1 MTWREGAFVPSIGKI
16 VQIGALAVVAV
27 VGLFGGKWDY
37 TAASEPIHPK
47 RGVYGMAGLKIW
59 IDINA
64 HLPSALRTWGCDTLR
79 GREREAFPP
88 CRCQPG
94 FAELAD
100 KTAFSPCGCRPCAG
114 PDRP

>member
-1 MTWREGAFVPSIGKI
+1 MPSIGKI

-47 RGVYGMAGLKIW
+47 RGFYGRDGLEIW

-64 HLPSALRTWGCDTLR
+64 HLPSALRTWGGDTL
-79 GREREAFPP
+79 REREAFPP

-100 KTAFSPCGCRPCAG
+100 KTAFQSMWMPTLCRP
-114 PDRP
+114 